1 MRFFVRQIHDGYR
14 IIFAGNSRLLNI
26 LHTTLTNHFSSRF
39 HPLFYLLCSCM
50 SLIFVGFSFGGLLA
64 ESVTALL
71 WKQPLLNLDFLQE
84 NVACIS
90 IGAPM
95 IKLSTVAEVIE
106 EMPQFGNT
114 VHSILLDSDP
124 IPRFMRFIDPRCE
137 EVCTEILLST
147 GQPNALESLQ
157 VSLA

>member
-1 MRFFVRQIHDGYR
+1 M
-14 IIFAGNSRLLNI
+14 
-26 LHTTLTNHFSSRF
+26 
-39 HPLFYLLCSCM
+39 
-50 SLIFVGFSFGGLLA
+50 
-64 ESVTALL
+64 SVTALL
-71 WKQPLLNLDFLQE
+71 WKRHSLNVHVLQE

-95 IKLSTVAEVIE
+95 INLSTVAEVME

-124 IPRFMRFIDPRCE
+124 IPRFMKFLDPRCE
-137 EVCTEILLST
+137 EVCTEILLSS

-157 VSLA
+157 VRFGIVSRTGIHNM